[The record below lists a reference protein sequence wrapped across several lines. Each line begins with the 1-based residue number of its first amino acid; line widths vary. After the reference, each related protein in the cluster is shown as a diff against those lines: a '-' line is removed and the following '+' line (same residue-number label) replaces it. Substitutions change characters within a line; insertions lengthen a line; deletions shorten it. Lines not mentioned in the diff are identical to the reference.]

1 MAEQSVDSTVSRA
14 AKKLLLI
21 ITTATFASGCYFE
34 VSSGSLGRKARIVEM
49 VQCVIVGMMPLL
61 TGCHIVIS
69 KALREIVDDVEF
81 LEFLWQVRDRP
92 AIRAPARLSRIIR
105 NFLAM

>member
-1 MAEQSVDSTVSRA
+1 MPHARVDG
-14 AKKLLLI
+14 
-21 ITTATFASGCYFE
+21 SGDPLA
-34 VSSGSLGRKARIVEM
+34 VGRKARIVEM

-61 TGCHIVIS
+61 TCCHIVIS

-92 AIRAPARLSRIIR
+92 AIRALADRFDGRLSPV
-105 NFLAM
+105 LMAA